1 MNFPDTLIIENKCQ
15 VQPAPPFTPGDQAA
29 GALKAVGEGVS
40 HGEVLDA
47 AAPPQG
53 VNHRLAP
60 PAPAPLWPIDSGSS
74 PWLEP

>member
-47 AAPPQG
+47 AAPPARG
-53 VNHRLAP
+53 
-60 PAPAPLWPIDSGSS
+60 
-74 PWLEP
+74 

>member
-47 AAPPQG
+47 AAPPARGQPSACTA
-53 VNHRLAP
+53 R
-60 PAPAPLWPIDSGSS
+60 SS
-74 PWLEP
+74 ASVAH